1 MAAQIENVY
10 FLEVIPIEPANIM
23 DVAKAAGVSLA
34 TVSRVVR
41 NMDCVRPATRDKVL
55 QVIQELNYKPNALG
69 RQLRTQETKTII
81 VIVPDNSNTFF
92 HEILLG
98 IETEAEKEGYQVLIA
113 DMHNEPS
120 IENHYFH
127 AIQQRQA
134 DGIISLSASIAQGII
149 KEAAEEY
156 PVVVAVQY
164 MEDNTVPNISIDN
177 MAAARAVTEHLI
189 RLGHRRIAHLSS
201 SPDAP
206 LYRDRFNGYLA
217 ALQANGIPV
226 DLKLVR
232 YSPSSIMGGYEQMEF
247 LLALDEPITAVFAAG
262 DVMAIGA
269 MKALKKA
276 GRRVPEDC
284 AVVGFDDIE
293 LSSIWEPSLTTIRQ
307 PKLQIGQ
314 QAFHKL
320 LKLMRKEP
328 VLFTQDILPYE
339 LVIRESCGYQQQNQK
354 RS

>member
-1 MAAQIENVY
+1 MES
-10 FLEVIPIEPANIM
+10 ANIV

-41 NMDCVRPATRDKVL
+41 NQDCVRPATRDKVL
-55 QVIQELNYKPNALG
+55 RAIRDLNYQPNALG
-69 RQLRTQETKTII
+69 RQLRTQETKTVI
-81 VIVPDNSNTFF
+81 VIVPDIANTFF

-98 IETEAEKEGYQVLIA
+98 IETEAETNGYQVLIA

-120 IENHYFH
+120 IEKHYFH

-134 DGIISLSASIAQGII
+134 DGVISLSANIAQRII
-149 KEAAEEY
+149 KEMAEGY

-164 MEDNTVPNISIDN
+164 LEGNTVPNISIDN
-177 MAAARAVTEHLI
+177 VAAARTITEHLI
-189 RLGHRRIAHLSS
+189 RLGHRRIAHLSG
-201 SPDAP
+201 SPDSA

-217 ALQANGIPV
+217 ALQSHGIPV

-232 YSPSSIMGGYEQMEF
+232 YSPSSIMGGYEQMES
-247 LLALDEPITAVFAAG
+247 LLALDEPVTAVFAAG

-284 AVVGFDDIE
+284 AMAGFDDIE
-293 LSSIWEPSLTTIRQ
+293 LSAIWEPSLTTIRQ
-307 PKLQIGQ
+307 PKFQMGQ
-314 QAFHKL
+314 QAFIKL

-328 VLFTQDILPYE
+328 LLFVQDILPYE
-339 LVIRESCGYQQQNQK
+339 LVIRESCGYQL
-354 RS
+354 